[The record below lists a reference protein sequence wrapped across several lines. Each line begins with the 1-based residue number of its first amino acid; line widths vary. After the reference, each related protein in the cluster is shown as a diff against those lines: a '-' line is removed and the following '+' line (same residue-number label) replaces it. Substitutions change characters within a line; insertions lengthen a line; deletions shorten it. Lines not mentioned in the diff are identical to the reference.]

1 MMVGVAGSENGLE
14 ASESQ
19 WGAAVEA
26 LRRGECVAVLDGED
40 REGETDLFF
49 PAASLSPASLRFL
62 RTQAGGELYISV
74 GHEVASAFG
83 LPYIGHV
90 LGQSDVTAKFPVFE
104 HMGKAGGEMC
114 QGSCSVGLSLDHRNT
129 KTGAPDVERSFTC
142 RRLAELFEEV
152 RDNGTELARAAELLG
167 AEFHTPGHI
176 FLCVENPKGLT
187 VRTGHTEL
195 SVALAKAAGVTPVMV
210 GCVMLSNE
218 GEDFGALRPAAA
230 RTWAAQHDIP
240 FLTGSS
246 IIKSVLGTPIPS

>member
-1 MMVGVAGSENGLE
+1 MVEAAPISENDDTT
-14 ASESQ
+14 SQ
-19 WGAAVEA
+19 WGAALEA
-26 LRRGECVAVLDGED
+26 LRDGKCVAVLDGEE

-62 RTQAGGELYISV
+62 RSQAGGELYISV
-74 GHEVASAFG
+74 GHDVASAFG
-83 LPYIGHV
+83 LPFIGEV
-90 LGQSDVTAKFPVFE
+90 LAQPEVSAKYPVFQ

-142 RRLAELFEEV
+142 RRLAELFQEV
-152 RDNGTELARAAELLG
+152 KKNGTGEAEAGGLLG
-167 AEFHTPGHI
+167 VEFHTPGHI
-176 FLCVENPKGLT
+176 FLCVENAKGLL

-195 SVALAKAAGVTPVMV
+195 SIAMARGAAVTPVMV

-230 RTWAAQHDIP
+230 RTWAAQHGVP
-240 FLTGSS
+240 FITGSR
-246 IIKSVLGTPIPS
+246 IVKSVLAAS